1 MNQTEKMRK
10 LFPEKALSADEM
22 EAIVGG
28 ALAHCDSL
36 ADDSRF
42 LNVLLRG
49 HPGQCDRYGET
60 YAGGHVGEI
69 KNAWKVVGVEMEVN
83 YYYNRA
89 DGVPLGGYYVYK
101 INGEYVDAEDA
112 YRHAM
117 KVTGKNLKPSDW
129 YWD

>member
-10 LFPEKALSADEM
+10 LFAEKTLSVDEM
-22 EAIVGG
+22 EAIAGG

-42 LNVLLRG
+42 LNVLLG
-49 HPGQCDRYGET
+49 GNVCDRYGET
-60 YAGGHVGEI
+60 YAGDHIVEI
-69 KNAWKVVGVEMEVN
+69 QKAWKTVGVELEID
-83 YYYNRA
+83 YYYNRT
-89 DGVPLGGYYVYK
+89 DGVPLGGTCYHK
-101 INGEYVDAEDA
+101 INGEYVDAETA

>member
-10 LFPEKALSADEM
+10 LFAEKALSADEM

-89 DGVPLGGYYVYK
+89 DGVPLGGSYTYK
-101 INGEYVDAEDA
+101 INGEYVDPEDA

>member
-1 MNQTEKMRK
+1 MNQTDKMRK
-10 LFPEKALSADEM
+10 LFAEKALSVDEM
-22 EAIVGG
+22 EAVAGG
-28 ALAHCDSL
+28 ALAHCGSV

-42 LNVLLRG
+42 LNVLLG
-49 HPGQCDRYGET
+49 GNVCDRYGEE
-60 YAGGHVGEI
+60 YAGDHIEEI
-69 KNAWKVVGVEMEVN
+69 RKAWSTVGVELEIN

-89 DGVPLGGYYVYK
+89 DGVPLGGTCCHK
-101 INGEYVDAEDA
+101 INGEYVNAETA

>member
-10 LFPEKALSADEM
+10 LFAEKALSADEM

-28 ALAHCDSL
+28 ALDHCDSL

-83 YYYNRA
+83 YYLNRA
-89 DGVPLGGYYVYK
+89 DGVPLGGSYTYK
-101 INGEYVDAEDA
+101 INGEYVDPEDA

>member
-10 LFPEKALSADEM
+10 LFAEKTLSVDEM
-22 EAIVGG
+22 EAIAGG
-28 ALAHCDSL
+28 ALDHCDSL

-60 YAGGHVGEI
+60 SAGGHVGEI
-69 KNAWKVVGVEMEVN
+69 KIAWKVVGVEMEVN
-83 YYYNRA
+83 YYLNRA
-89 DGVPLGGYYVYK
+89 DGVPLGGSYTYK
-101 INGEYVDAEDA
+101 INGEYVDPEDA

>member
-10 LFPEKALSADEM
+10 LFAEKALSVNEM

-42 LNVLLRG
+42 LNVLLG
-49 HPGQCDRYGET
+49 GNVCDRYGET
-60 YAGGHVGEI
+60 YAGQHYKEI
-69 KNAWKVVGVEMEVN
+69 QSAWKVVGVDINIEDA
-83 YYYNRA
+83 YLNRA
-89 DGVPLGGYYVYK
+89 DGVPLGYSYSYK
-101 INGEYVDAEDA
+101 INGQYVDPEDA

>member
-10 LFPEKALSADEM
+10 LFAEKALSADEM

-83 YYYNRA
+83 YYLNRA
-89 DGVPLGGYYVYK
+89 DGVPLGGSYTYK
-101 INGEYVDAEDA
+101 INGEYVDPEDA

>member
-10 LFPEKALSADEM
+10 LFAEKTLSADEM

-28 ALAHCDSL
+28 ALAHCDSV

-42 LNVLLRG
+42 LNVLLG
-49 HPGQCDRYGET
+49 GNVCDRYGEE
-60 YAGGHVGEI
+60 YAGDHIEEI
-69 KNAWKVVGVEMEVN
+69 KKAWSTVGVELEIN
-83 YYYNRA
+83 YYYNRS

-129 YWD
+129 

>member
-10 LFPEKALSADEM
+10 LFAEKTLSVDEM
-22 EAIVGG
+22 EAIAGG
-28 ALAHCDSL
+28 ALAHCDSV

-60 YAGGHVGEI
+60 YVGDHIVEI
-69 KNAWKVVGVEMEVN
+69 QKAWKTVGVELEID

-89 DGVPLGGYYVYK
+89 DGVPLGGTCYHK
-101 INGEYVDAEDA
+101 INGEYVDAETA

>member
-10 LFPEKALSADEM
+10 LFAEKTLSVDEM
-22 EAIVGG
+22 EAIAGG

-42 LNVLLRG
+42 LNVLLG
-49 HPGQCDRYGET
+49 GNVCDRYGET

-83 YYYNRA
+83 YYLNRA
-89 DGVPLGGYYVYK
+89 DGVPLGGSYTYK
-101 INGEYVDAEDA
+101 INGEYVDPEDA